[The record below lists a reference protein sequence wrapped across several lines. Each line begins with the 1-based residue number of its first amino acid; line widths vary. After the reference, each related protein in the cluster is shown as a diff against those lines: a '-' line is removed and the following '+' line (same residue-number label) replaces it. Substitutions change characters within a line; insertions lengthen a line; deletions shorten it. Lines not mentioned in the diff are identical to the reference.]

1 MLGGMAD
8 VREMSTSMW
17 KKLCRA
23 YWSPEFLRFLVF
35 GGLAALT
42 NLGIGY
48 ILYSNDLLPYFFAVF
63 FGSASGLLV
72 NFLCNYYFN
81 FRYRGRT
88 LIHQFSTFFIV
99 AGVGTLL
106 NALIAKL
113 FLLFGHWLL
122 PALPASALKT
132 LLTAH
137 LEIGCHILSIGVVTF
152 YSFLGHKYF
161 SFNEGI
167 RAFWK
172 KRRGS
177 HAC

>member
-1 MLGGMAD
+1 MAD

-23 YWSPEFLRFLVF
+23 FWSPEFLRFLVF
-35 GGLAALT
+35 GGLAALA
-42 NLGIGY
+42 NLAIGY
-48 ILYSNDLLPYFFAVF
+48 ILYSNDLIPYFFAVF
-63 FGSASGLLV
+63 CGSASGLLV

-81 FRYRGRT
+81 FHYRGRT
-88 LIHQFSTFFIV
+88 LIRQFSTFFIV

-106 NALIAKL
+106 NALLAKI
-113 FLLFGHWLL
+113 FLLLGLWLL
-122 PALPASALKT
+122 PVLPASALT
-132 LLTAH
+132 ALLAVH

>member
-1 MLGGMAD
+1 
-8 VREMSTSMW
+8 MSKRMW

-23 YWSPEFLRFLVF
+23 FWSPEFLRFCVF
-35 GGLAALT
+35 GGLAAVA
-42 NLGIGY
+42 NLVIGY
-48 ILYSNDLLPYFFAVF
+48 ILYSNDVIPYFYAVLC
-63 FGSASGLLV
+63 GSASGLLV

-88 LIHQFSTFFIV
+88 LLRQFSTFFIV

-113 FLLFGHWLL
+113 LLLIGLRLL
-122 PALPASALKT
+122 PVLP
-132 LLTAH
+132 LTAQCPWLSAH
-137 LEIGCHILSIGVVTF
+137 LEVGCHVLSIGLVTL

-172 KRRGS
+172 KKRGF